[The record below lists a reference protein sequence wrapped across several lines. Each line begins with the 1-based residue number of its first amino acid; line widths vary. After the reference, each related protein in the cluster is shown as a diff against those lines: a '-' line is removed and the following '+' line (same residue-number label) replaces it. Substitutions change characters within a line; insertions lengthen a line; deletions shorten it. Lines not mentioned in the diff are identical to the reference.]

1 MFKSN
6 EQCVKRENTG
16 RNAVIDQEY
25 MKFYLIVFII
35 LVFANIS
42 GFLVETGSLSN
53 FIYGEEENCDYDNW
67 ISHIAEGIAQADYN
81 LYAPWEEQTDDFG
94 GFQVPENIELQQWAA
109 IFLAFIDED
118 LNTADALIDSFMFPY
133 QVVDFLDTDTGRNY
147 IILREN
153 VDYSYFD
160 DNGTPEVDDDESGA
174 FAWGWGLYIYNPMAL
189 YPIILSAPHPNDDF
203 LTVPVAVECFQ
214 QWDAMFMFVS
224 GAGREVEWTEAG
236 SYANRKSLSDPTRND
251 EHPLIYSC
259 QIATN
264 MIRETWRRELSVQLH
279 SYDWNRH
286 EGYANCQAST
296 VNISPNLPLRD
307 LSELHM
313 DMINQA
319 DYLMVPENEYGNHD
333 ASYLNDYYAAYYSN
347 YPFYYVGEDTTMIV
361 NNEIDL
367 TGWGGDFRTIAID
380 NWNSFDVYDP
390 FFHME
395 MDELPNEFLQ
405 QTSQYHEFYG
415 YDTEQGSWNISE
427 RYTNVLGW
435 YCRWVEDLGSVI
447 PAVIELDDGLA
458 PTAVDSVW
466 FTDIDVN
473 SVEVNWLPEPAFD
486 HYSYRVYIDTLEIDP
501 DVSPY
506 IDRDDL
512 NILASPLHDN
522 YSISDLELNQIYHLQ
537 IASLDYNDNL
547 AFSDDYMIFTTSLI
561 PEIELPE
568 SFSFIENDSLEVDF
582 EPYISNACFDSL
594 YLSVSGNINVNAV
607 INGLQITFT
616 SAENWF
622 GSEILT
628 FTVNDS
634 DSMATATDDI
644 EIIVTQGLTVS
655 KFLSTGWNWLSLN
668 ITGDDM
674 SLNTVMA
681 SLGNNASSI
690 KNQTQS
696 ALYYEDLGW
705 LGSLTEINNYTFYR
719 LNVVNSATWEYT
731 GLPVNPE
738 EMIYDLT
745 TGWNWIS
752 YAPQI
757 PEDINYALSSLGEG
771 GLNIKSQTQ
780 SSIYYTDMGWF
791 GSLTHLQP
799 LGGYMLN
806 TNTGIEFSYPQPV
819 ARYDNFTLNQDEISR
834 DFDLY
839 SYEFNGTMVLA
850 SNELLLKNSS
860 IIACVDGE
868 RRSICTL
875 LDYSSIFGR
884 CFYSLMLYSND
895 FNEDNFELYYQES
908 ENSQLQPIYY
918 GFSFQA
924 DMTCGDYRFPILID
938 LPLEISDPLP
948 VNQLLSVHPNP
959 FNPQTNIHFELSEQS
974 TTLIEVYNI
983 KGQKLETLLNCEL
996 PVGKHSLVW
1005 TPQNQ
1010 SSGIY
1015 FLKFK
1020 TSDTM
1025 TIRKM
1030 ILLK

>member
-1 MFKSN
+1 M
-6 EQCVKRENTG
+6 
-16 RNAVIDQEY
+16 IDQEF
-25 MKFYLIVFII
+25 MKFYLVVLII

-42 GFLVETGSLSN
+42 GFTIETGSLSN
-53 FIYGEEENCDYDNW
+53 FIYGEEENCEYDNW
-67 ISHIAEGIAQADYN
+67 LSHIAEGIAQTDYN
-81 LYAPWEEQTDDFG
+81 LYAPWEAQTDDFG
-94 GFQVPENIELQQWAA
+94 GFQVPESIELLQWEA

-118 LNTADALIDSFMFPY
+118 LNAVDALIDSFMFPY
-133 QVVDFLDTDTGRNY
+133 EVVDFLDTDTGRNY
-147 IILREN
+147 KILRED

-160 DNGTPEVDDDESGA
+160 DNGTPEIEDDESGA
-174 FAWGWGLYIYNPMAL
+174 FAWGWGLYIYNPSAEF
-189 YPIILSAPHPNDDF
+189 PIILSAPHPNDDF

-307 LSELHM
+307 LSELHR

-319 DYLMVPENEYGNHD
+319 DYLMVPENEYGIHD
-333 ASYLNDYYAAYYSN
+333 ACYLNDYYAVYYSN
-347 YPFYYVGEDTTMIV
+347 YPFYYVGEDTTIIV

-367 TGWGGDFRTIAID
+367 TGWGGDFRTIAIE

-405 QTSQYHEFYG
+405 QTPQYHEFYG
-415 YDTEQGSWNISE
+415 YDPELGSWNISE

-435 YCRWVEDLGSVI
+435 YCRWVEDLESVI
-447 PAVIELDDGLA
+447 PAVIELDDGLV

-466 FTDIDVN
+466 FTDIDEDSLV
-473 SVEVNWLPEPAFD
+473 VNWLPEPAFD

-522 YSISDLELNQIYHLQ
+522 YNISDLELNQLYHLQ

-547 AFSDDYMIFTTSLI
+547 VFSDDYMIYTTSLI
-561 PEIELPE
+561 PEIDLPE
-568 SFSFIENDSLEVDF
+568 SISFNEYDSLEVDF
-582 EPYISNACFDSL
+582 ESYISNACLDSL
-594 YLSVSGNINVNAV
+594 YLSVSGNININAV
-607 INGLQITFT
+607 INGLQVTFT

-628 FTVNDS
+628 FTVNDNN
-634 DSMATATDDI
+634 SMATATDDI

-655 KFLSTGWNWLSLN
+655 KDLTVGWNWISLN
-668 ITGDDM
+668 VYDDDM
-674 SLNTVMA
+674 SVNNILS
-681 SLGNNASSI
+681 SLGNNAASI
-690 KNQTQS
+690 KSQTQS
-696 ALYYEDLGW
+696 AIYYDGMGW
-705 LGSLTEINNYTFYR
+705 FGSLIEINNFTFYK
-719 LNVVNSATWEYT
+719 LNALNNVTWEYT
-731 GLPVNPE
+731 GLPVDSE
-738 EMIYDLT
+738 SMTYSLT

-752 YAPQI
+752 YAPQT
-757 PEDINYALSSLGEG
+757 PEEINYALAPLGDA
-771 GLNIKSQTQ
+771 GLNLKSQTQ
-780 SSIYYTDMGWF
+780 SSIYSVGVGWY
-791 GSLTHLQP
+791 GSLTQLQP
-799 LGGYMLN
+799 LDGYMLK
-806 TNTGIEFSYPQPV
+806 TNTDIEFSYPQPV
-819 ARYDNFTLNQDEISR
+819 ARHDNFTLNQDDISR

-839 SYEFNGTMVLA
+839 AYEFNGTMVL
-850 SNELLLKNSS
+850 SSDDPLPENSS
-860 IIACVDGE
+860 IVACVDGQT
-868 RRSICTL
+868 RSICTL

-884 CFYSLMLYSND
+884 CYYSLMLYSNSLY
-895 FNEDNFELYYQES
+895 EDDFELYYQEP
-908 ENSQLQPIYY
+908 ENSQLQPIDYS
-918 GFSFQA
+918 FSFQA
-924 DMTCGDYRFPILID
+924 DMTCGDYLTPVMIN
-938 LPLEISDPLP
+938 LPLGNSDPLP
-948 VNQLLSVHPNP
+948 ANQQLTVYPNP
-959 FNPQTNIHFELSEQS
+959 FNPS
-974 TTLIEVYNI
+974 TTIELNLEVPSWVILEIYNV
-983 KGQKLETLLNCEL
+983 KGQKVAELLDTQLAE
-996 PVGKHSLVW
+996 GKHSIQW
-1005 TPQNQ
+1005 NAEDQ

-1015 FLKFK
+1015 FLSVRIADHSQMEKV
-1020 TSDTM
+1020 
-1025 TIRKM
+1025 